1 MTEDNLFKGTV
12 MSVKDKRGIISE
24 LLESLF
30 GKGDKI
36 SFYFIKKGKNSTE
49 NEVII
54 PYKTRKDIDLDLI
67 KELEKK
73 LQKKTGESDLRFIRW
88 SEVIGKIAPASRV
101 FKIPFFDSE
110 NVATKS
116 HPWRLCP
123 IGEHW
128 VRRHP
133 KNLTSGKVTDHD
145 GHCRK
150 NKKSKSEFYHADE
163 LRLMAEAQFDSL
175 RSNPVVMPVPDSLG
189 FPNGNKY
196 DLLIAGWTKFW
207 NDVLKPEEPLS
218 PDLVKALMATE
229 SSFETPKDQNSKD
242 GKARGLIQVTE
253 STRKILQDLKGEL
266 KDHHIELSID
276 ESRDPVTN
284 VAAGIRW
291 LHYKKKYRE
300 RRLKKKATWEEAIIE
315 YKGLSGQIGKVEKAD
330 DIMVKIRKHCD
341 RLQKIR
347 RNE

>member
-1 MTEDNLFKGTV
+1 
-12 MSVKDKRGIISE
+12 MSLKDKKVIISE
-24 LLESLF
+24 FLESLF

-36 SFYFIKKGKNSTE
+36 SFYFMKKGKNYSK

-54 PYKTRKDIDLDLI
+54 PYKTRKDVVPTLI
-67 KELEKK
+67 RELEKK
-73 LQKKTGESDLRFIRW
+73 LQIKTGEDDLKLIRW
-88 SEVIGKIAPASRV
+88 SEIIGKVVPASRI

-110 NVATKS
+110 NVETKS
-116 HPWRLCP
+116 HPWRVCP

-128 VRRHP
+128 VKRHP
-133 KNLTSGKVTDHD
+133 KNLRSGRMTDHD

-163 LRLMAEAQFDSL
+163 LKLIAETHFSSSTSD
-175 RSNPVVMPVPDSLG
+175 PDVMPVPDSLG
-189 FPNGNKY
+189 YPNGNKF
-196 DLLIAGWTKFW
+196 DFLIAGWTKFW
-207 NDVLKPEEPLS
+207 NEVLRPEDPLS

-229 SSFETPKDQNSKD
+229 SSFETPKDQESSD

-253 STRKILQDLKGEL
+253 GTRRILQDLKGEL
-266 KDHHIELSID
+266 KDHHIELTVD

-300 RRLKKKATWEEAIIE
+300 RRLKEKATWEEAIVE
-315 YKGLSGQIGKVEKAD
+315 YKGLSSQIGKIEKAD
-330 DIMVKIRKHCD
+330 DIMAEIRKHYN

-347 RNE
+347 GKK

>member
-1 MTEDNLFKGTV
+1 
-12 MSVKDKRGIISE
+12 MSLKDKKEIINE
-24 LLESLF
+24 LLKSLF
-30 GKGDKI
+30 GKDDKI
-36 SFYFIKKGKNSTE
+36 SFYFIKKGKIPSN

-54 PYKTRKDIDLDLI
+54 PYKTRNKVDPKKM
-67 KELEKK
+67 KEIEAL
-73 LQKKTGESDLRFIRW
+73 LQKKTGEAELRLIRW
-88 SEVIGKIAPASRV
+88 SDVISKIAPASRV
-101 FKIPFFDSE
+101 FKIPFFDSSD
-110 NVATKS
+110 VTTKF

-150 NKKSKSEFYHADE
+150 NKKSKSEFYHASE
-163 LRLMAEAQFDSL
+163 LKLIAKIYFESL
-175 RSNPVVMPVPDSLG
+175 KSDADIMPVPDSLG

-207 NDVLKPEEPLS
+207 NEVLRPEEPLS

-229 SSFETPKDQNSKD
+229 SSFKIPKDQKSSD
-242 GKARGLIQVTE
+242 GDARGLIQVTE
-253 STRKILQDLKGEL
+253 STRKILQNQKGEL
-266 KDHHIELSID
+266 KNHHIELTVD

-291 LHYKKKYRE
+291 LHHKKFLLEK
-300 RRLKKKATWEEAIIE
+300 RLKRQVSWEEAIFE
-315 YKGLSGQIGKVEKAD
+315 YKGLTKDIGKDKRTDRIVKEIKAYNKKLKELR
-330 DIMVKIRKHCD
+330 IKK
-341 RLQKIR
+341 
-347 RNE
+347 

>member
-1 MTEDNLFKGTV
+1 MT
-12 MSVKDKRGIISE
+12 VKDKKEIISE
-24 LLESLF
+24 ILESLF
-30 GKGDKI
+30 GKEDNI
-36 SFYFIKKGKNSTE
+36 SFYFMKKVKNSSK
-49 NEVII
+49 NEAII
-54 PYKTRKDIDLDLI
+54 PYKTRKQVDLVKI
-67 KELEKK
+67 NELEKT
-73 LQKKTGESDLRFIRW
+73 LQKKTGEADLRLIRW
-88 SEVIGKIAPASRV
+88 SEVIGKIVPASRV
-101 FKIPFFDSE
+101 FKIPFFDSRDIE
-110 NVATKS
+110 IKA
-116 HPWRLCP
+116 HPWRICP

-133 KNLTSGKVTDHD
+133 KHLGSGTVTDHD

-150 NKKSKSEFYHADE
+150 NKKLKSEFYHADE
-163 LRLMAEAQFDSL
+163 LKLIANTYFESLMSEPD
-175 RSNPVVMPVPDSLG
+175 VMPVPDSLS

-229 SSFETPKDQNSKD
+229 SSFKTPKDQKSSD
-242 GKARGLIQVTE
+242 GDARGLIQVTE
-253 STRKILQDLKGEL
+253 STRKILQNLKGEL
-266 KDHHIELSID
+266 KDHHIELAVD

-315 YKGLSGQIGKVEKAD
+315 YKGLSGQIGKGKRAD
-330 DIMVKIRKHCD
+330 EIMTEIRD
-341 RLQKIR
+341 YYNRLQRKR
-347 RNE
+347 RSK